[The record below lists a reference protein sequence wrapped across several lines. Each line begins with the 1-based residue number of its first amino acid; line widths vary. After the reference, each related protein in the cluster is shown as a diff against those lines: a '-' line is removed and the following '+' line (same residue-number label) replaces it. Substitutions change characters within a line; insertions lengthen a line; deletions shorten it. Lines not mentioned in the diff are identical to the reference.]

1 MRNEAIS
8 KDTWP
13 EAVELLCE
21 GFVGSTADFWNRGLE
36 RWSKIVDDPF
46 AGPVG
51 YLTRDQAGDAQ
62 AVILTFRSPLPTVSD
77 SQPVN
82 TSSWYVRGRHRLF
95 AVSMLKGF
103 SEGEG
108 VTFTDFS
115 PSESV
120 QKMLDR
126 IGYRSLELR
135 QVVFPLHVLSVIPS
149 ARVLNAEQTLA
160 ALTPNSA
167 QAQRVKDH
175 LAVGCTVFGIQ
186 TDTGISPVIL
196 RLVTRKRVL
205 RSAEILYAE
214 HTDDLLRALPGIA
227 RKLVLRGVSL
237 IECSLPKEFE
247 TKLPY
252 HDRGGL
258 ARFVKGPWPE
268 DCIDYSYSEMPI
280 LGV

>member
-1 MRNEAIS
+1 MRNEAIRQ
-8 KDTWP
+8 DTWP
-13 EAVELLCE
+13 EAVDLLCE
-21 GFVGSTADFWNRGLE
+21 GFVGSTSEFWNQGLE

-51 YLTRDQAGDAQ
+51 YLTRDKEGEAQ
-62 AVILTFRSPLPTVSD
+62 AVILTFRSPLKTVSD

-120 QKMLDR
+120 QRMLDR
-126 IGYRSLELR
+126 IGYRSLEQR
-135 QVVFPLHVLSVIPS
+135 QIVFPLHVLACVPS
-149 ARVLNAEQTLA
+149 AGVLNADQTLA
-160 ALTPNSA
+160 AIANDPA
-167 QAQRVKDH
+167 QSQRVRDH
-175 LAVGCTVFGIQ
+175 LAVGCHVFGIQ
-186 TDTGISPVIL
+186 TDAGVSPVIL

-205 RSAEILYAE
+205 RAAEILYAE
-214 HTDDLLRALPGIA
+214 KTGDLLRALPGIA
-227 RKLVLRGVSL
+227 RKLLLRGASL